1 MMNPA
6 RPDSCRAAVLVEP
19 GRPVEI
25 REIPLPTVLEPGA
38 VLVRTLATTVCATD
52 VHMCD
57 GSWQSRPGNANLPG
71 VVGHEMVGEVVA
83 FGDGPARDSVG
94 QDLAVGDRVVWT
106 HGFCGRCRQCV
117 VEHEPTLCTDRRG
130 YMTEPY
136 TSYPHLTGAFSEYG
150 YVFPTSGRIRVPDAI
165 SDVAASASSC
175 ALRTVMHAFG
185 RLGDVE
191 GRTVGIQ
198 GSGPLG
204 LFAVARATAAGAD
217 AVISIGAPDERLELA
232 RRWGATAT
240 VDVRSATTAASRIDQ
255 VRELTG
261 GAGVDVLIEV
271 SGARGVFAEGIE
283 MLAPGGR
290 YAVVGTISPDPQSV
304 DASRLVHR
312 QLTVLGSLSGSAED
326 YFAALRFMAA
336 YADRFDWDAMIS
348 SRHRLED
355 VNKALELMASQRAIK
370 PAIEYA

>member
-1 MMNPA
+1 
-6 RPDSCRAAVLVEP
+6 
-19 GRPVEI
+19 
-25 REIPLPTVLEPGA
+25 
-38 VLVRTLATTVCATD
+38 
-52 VHMCD
+52 
-57 GSWQSRPGNANLPG
+57 
-71 VVGHEMVGEVVA
+71 
-83 FGDGPARDSVG
+83 
-94 QDLAVGDRVVWT
+94 
-106 HGFCGRCRQCV
+106 
-117 VEHEPTLCTDRRG
+117 
-130 YMTEPY
+130 
-136 TSYPHLTGAFSEYG
+136 
-150 YVFPTSGRIRVPDAI
+150 
-165 SDVAASASSC
+165 
-175 ALRTVMHAFG
+175 
-185 RLGDVE
+185 
-191 GRTVGIQ
+191 
-198 GSGPLG
+198 
-204 LFAVARATAAGAD
+204 VARATAAGAD

-240 VDVRSATTAASRIDQ
+240 VDVRNATTAASRIDQ

-312 QLTVLGSLSGSAED
+312 QLTVLGSLSGSVED

-355 VNKALELMASQRAIK
+355 VNEALELMASQRAIK